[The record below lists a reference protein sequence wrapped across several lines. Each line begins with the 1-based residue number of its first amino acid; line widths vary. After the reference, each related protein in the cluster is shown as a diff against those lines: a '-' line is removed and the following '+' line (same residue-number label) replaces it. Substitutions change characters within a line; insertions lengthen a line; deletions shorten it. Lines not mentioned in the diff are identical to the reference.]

1 MLHNS
6 IICLALSAA
15 ALGVLAESRPCPST
29 ACSPQAS
36 VEISFKPGA
45 WSSNDWILVKSP
57 RFDYLHG
64 FVQKADGIENECP
77 PISGEEIFR
86 KHCAKV
92 YSAMV
97 LKERAAIGQT
107 VSSTMSFDHRMA
119 PLIVLAEKLEQPDV
133 GAPVFGEHWEI
144 VLYDEGLNVW
154 HHSVKDGK
162 LFWYKA
168 AYLKVPF
175 AKDTRYTLEVKV
187 SKTSKGVKEM
197 VVRCG
202 GHEIG
207 YVDNDLPD
215 TFYAGIIGCEGRNT
229 FYDFKIR

>member
-1 MLHNS
+1 MQS
-6 IICLALSAA
+6 KIIRIMALALGCV
-15 ALGVLAESRPCPST
+15 GVLQGA
-29 ACSPQAS
+29 
-36 VEISFKPGA
+36 EISFRPGA

-64 FVQKADGIENECP
+64 FVQKAEGIENECP
-77 PISGEEIFR
+77 PLSGEEIFR

-119 PLIVLAEKLEQPDV
+119 PLIVLAEKLDHPEG

-162 LFWYKA
+162 PFWYKA
-168 AYLKVPF
+168 AYLKAPF

-187 SKTSKGVKEM
+187 SKTPKGVKEM
-197 VVRCG
+197 EVKCG

-215 TFYAGIIGCEGRNT
+215 TFYAGIIGCEGRNR
-229 FYDFKIR
+229 FYDFKVK